1 MGNNI
6 LSDFSCQL
14 SKEMSRYERPATRLR
29 RPQQR
34 PSPSATELNSGTP
47 CMQDQVL
54 GLLFLILSDSKVSM
68 SIAPVFPPET
78 DTCLLDIC
86 SWDSSRL
93 LKPSLS
99 EIELIC
105 PAVSLSS
112 TVPQP
117 AGRTVLTAHSL
128 IHHPFKY
135 LLFIHLLV
143 HSNIS

>member
-6 LSDFSCQL
+6 LSYFSCQL

-34 PSPSATELNSGTP
+34 PSPPATELNSGMP

-54 GLLFLILSDSKVSM
+54 GLLFLILSNSKVSM
-68 SIAPVFPPET
+68 FIAPVFPPET

-86 SWDSSRL
+86 SQNNSRPF
-93 LKPSLS
+93 KPGLS
-99 EIELIC
+99 EMELIC
-105 PAVSLSS
+105 PTVSLSS

-117 AGRTVLTAHSL
+117 AGRTILTAHSL

-135 LLFIHLLV
+135 LLVIHLPV